1 MSLDPTEL
9 MPGRI
14 LIVDDEQQ
22 IHASIRLRLAAE
34 YDLVFC
40 HSGKDALKKLSAD
53 RFDLCF
59 ADIHMPQMDGFA
71 FIDAARNV
79 DPQLGYVILSGHD
92 NDDNLRRTIP
102 LQVYDFISKPLP
114 ERVQFESRIPNW
126 ISTTRKRRR
135 DHDVAQ
141 HATTLASERDSARLE
156 RDVELVAS
164 ESTRDGFLQIAGLLT
179 TINAHLVN
187 ACAVLASKSRND
199 PSLMSL
205 QRGMEEGRRAAE
217 AVVNVAE
224 RFFGS
229 AYANRDTS
237 PALINEGIRDALNL
251 AARANVVPRDFNK
264 SVHFMPLDAPLP
276 LRGISGIGFLLMIF
290 PALAATLTLAPPN
303 STVTIR
309 GEFHQRLDAIL
320 KGPQLRSHLWINRR
334 SALTSHPA
342 WLIVMSSSCPAME
355 RRDAELWLK
364 GEYSPLRSTTP
375 RGMIEGL
382 QKCHGLLGFAVAP
395 AKQFQI
401 CLVVPA

>member
-1 MSLDPTEL
+1 MSVDPVEL

-14 LIVDDEQQ
+14 LVVDDEQQ
-22 IHASIRLRLAAE
+22 IHASIRLRLATE
-34 YDLVFC
+34 YELVFC
-40 HSGKDALKKLSAD
+40 HDAKDALEKVSAD

-59 ADIHMPQMDGFA
+59 ADIHMPQMDGFT
-71 FIDAARNV
+71 FIDAARNL
-79 DPQLGYVILSGHD
+79 DPQLGYVVLSAHD
-92 NDDNLRRTIP
+92 NDENLRRTIP

-114 ERVQFESRIPNW
+114 DRHQFESRIPDW

-135 DHDVAQ
+135 DHDVARQ
-141 HATTLASERDSARLE
+141 ANTLASERDSARME

-164 ESTRDGFLQIAGLLT
+164 ESARDGFLQIAGLLT

-187 ACAVLASKSRND
+187 GCSVLTAKVKSD
-199 PSLMSL
+199 PSLMPL
-205 QRGMEEGRRAAE
+205 LRGMEEGRRAAE

-237 PALINEGIRDALNL
+237 PALINEGIRDALSL
-251 AARANVVPRDFNK
+251 AARASLTPGFNK
-264 SVHFMPLDAPLP
+264 SVHFVPLDAPLP
-276 LRGISGIGFLLMIF
+276 LRGLSGIGYLLMIF

-309 GEFHQRLDAIL
+309 GEFYSRLDSIFKA
-320 KGPQLRSHLWINRR
+320 PQFRSHLWINKR

-342 WLIVMSSSCPAME
+342 WLIIMSSSCPAME

-364 GEYSPLRSTTP
+364 GEYPPLLSTTP
-375 RGMIEGL
+375 RGLIEGL
-382 QKCHGLLGFAVAP
+382 QKCHGLLGFSLSP
-395 AKQFQI
+395 AKQFQL